1 MKKIKVGDRIAA
13 IDDNLEGFVE
23 KIDNQVVYF
32 TTDEG
37 FAMQLPVDKVVIID
51 NSLED
56 ILKKTSIQPKETS
69 SKKTP
74 RSKSTNKPVFDLHIE
89 KIQPKHHHL
98 SSVQKLEIQLNEIRR
113 IIHRMKRKHYPEF
126 VLIHGEGKGVLK
138 HEIEKILRQNNLKYT
153 DASYREFGNGAI
165 LVIK

>member
-1 MKKIKVGDRIAA
+1 MKPGDRVAA

-23 KIDNQVVYF
+23 KIDNQIVYF

-37 FAMQLPVDKVVIID
+37 FTMQLPVDKVVVID
-51 NSLED
+51 NFLDEN
-56 ILKKTSIQPKETS
+56 LKQASIRPKETS

-89 KIQPKHHHL
+89 KLQPKHHHL
-98 SSVQKLEIQLNEIRR
+98 SSVQKLEIQLNEVRR
-113 IIHRMKRKHYPEF
+113 IIHKMKRKHYPEF

-138 HEIEKILRQNNLKYT
+138 RKIEKILRQNNFKYT

>member
-1 MKKIKVGDRIAA
+1 MKPGDRVAS
-13 IDDNLEGFVE
+13 IDDDLEGVVE
-23 KIDNQVVYF
+23 KIDNQIVYF

-37 FAMQLPVDKVVIID
+37 FAMQLPVDKVVVID
-51 NSLED
+51 SFLDE
-56 ILKKTSIQPKETS
+56 ILKKTSIRPKETS

-74 RSKSTNKPVFDLHIE
+74 PNKSTNKPVFDLHIE

-98 SSVQKLEIQLNEIRR
+98 SPAQKLEIQLNEVRR
-113 IIHRMKRKHYPEF
+113 IIHLLKRKHYPEF

-138 HEIEKILRQNNLKYT
+138 QEIEKILRQSGLKFI
-153 DASYREFGNGAI
+153 DASYRTYGNGAI